1 MELIDMTGLGD
12 LGNKSTVYP
21 HGVINI
27 FSRECLSLWAK
38 MLHRQKREGARSK
51 HYTRA
56 QTINISI
63 TWELKRNAMA

>member
-1 MELIDMTGLGD
+1 MELIDVTGLGD
-12 LGNKSTVYP
+12 LGNKSTAYS
-21 HGVINI
+21 HEVINI

-38 MLHRQKREGARSK
+38 SLYRKKCEGARSK

-63 TWELKRNAMA
+63 TWELIRTAMA